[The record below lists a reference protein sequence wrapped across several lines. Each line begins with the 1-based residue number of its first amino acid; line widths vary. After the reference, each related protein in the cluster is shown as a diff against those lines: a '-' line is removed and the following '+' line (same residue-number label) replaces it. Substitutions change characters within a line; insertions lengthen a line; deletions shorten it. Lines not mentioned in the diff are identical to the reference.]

1 MVRAILEGRKSM
13 TRRAV
18 KPQPYLLYRPETYV
32 VKTDKWGQVAWIDEE
47 GHCEHVRGH
56 DNPAYVTCPY
66 GMPGDR
72 LWVRETHYAYGR
84 WARNGLTK
92 KGNEKWKFVRVAEMP
107 VRFEEPEDG
116 HRVSRDKGHPGK
128 EQWYKRL
135 ARFMPRAYARITL
148 EVTGVRVERLQE
160 ITEEDAR
167 AEGVEPRTREKGYT
181 IVCRGGGTFEVSSLY
196 ERGVPAVGDASPF
209 GEVTHVEPIP
219 ERVLISTQGVFRLLW
234 MKINGSASWDA
245 NPWVWVVEFKR
256 VGIGD

>member
-1 MVRAILEGRKSM
+1 MKERGILFSGAMVRAILDGPKSM

-72 LWVRETHYAYGR
+72 LWVRETHR
-84 WARNGLTK
+84 FDGLDQK
-92 KGNEKWKFVRVAEMP
+92 LAILDERVDELMYRADMAGD
-107 VRFEEPEDG
+107 RAIDDCSW
-116 HRVSRDKGHPGK
+116 RQSI
-128 EQWYKRL
+128 
-135 ARFMPRAYARITL
+135 FMPRWASRITL

-219 ERVLISTQGVFRLLW
+219 GKVLVSARGVFRLLW
-234 MKINGSASWDA
+234 GKINGRASWNA
-245 NPWVWVVEFKR
+245 NPWVWVVEFR
-256 VGIGD
+256 VIATT